1 MNSPENQKIDQRLQ
15 ELESQINQTPPSL
28 NAEPG
33 QPLER
38 QQQDDQEIY
47 KTLNKITDWFNGLP
61 STAKVIVIVVA
72 ALVGFS
78 LLRTVF
84 QLVAS
89 LFSLAVLGV
98 LLYLVYKFWIA
109 PQPRQ

>member
-1 MNSPENQKIDQRLQ
+1 MNSPENQKVDQRLQ
-15 ELESQINQTPPSL
+15 ELESQINQTPSL
-28 NAEPG
+28 NAETG
-33 QPLER
+33 QPLQR
-38 QQQDDQEIY
+38 QPQDEQEIY
-47 KTLNKITDWFNGLP
+47 RTLNKITDWFKGLP

-109 PQPRQ
+109 PQPPQ